1 MKLRIRDNSVRLRLS
16 QSEVAH
22 LNECG
27 AVSAQTSFP
36 GQSRLAYTVQTGPD
50 RAAARAVFANDAI
63 VVTFPGADVARW
75 ADSQEVTL
83 RAEVDTDLDILVVL
97 VEKDFACLSPRAE
110 EDESDM
116 FPHPEAGDRT
126 C

>member
-16 QSEVAH
+16 QSEVAQ
-22 LNECG
+22 LNDCG
-27 AVSAQTSFP
+27 AVSAQTFFP
-36 GQSRLAYTVQTGPD
+36 GQSRLTYTVQAGSD
-50 RAAARAVFANDAI
+50 RTAARAVFANDAI
-63 VVTFPGADVARW
+63 VVTFPGAEVVRW
-75 ADSQEVTL
+75 AGSQAVTL
-83 RAEVDTDLDILVVL
+83 RAEVDAGQDVLVVL

-116 FPHPEAGDRT
+116 FPHPEAGSHT